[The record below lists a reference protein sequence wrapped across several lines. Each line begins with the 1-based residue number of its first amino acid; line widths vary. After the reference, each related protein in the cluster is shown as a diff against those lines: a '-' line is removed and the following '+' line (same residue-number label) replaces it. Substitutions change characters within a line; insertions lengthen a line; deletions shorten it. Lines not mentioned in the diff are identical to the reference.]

1 MNYQGKYVA
10 LLVYYN
16 KKKFYLPC
24 LPSTSTNINIYNHNN
39 KRNVVWIDDVEW
51 NTYEDTYTFLK
62 KMNEEYDIPSKP
74 IRCVVEDGA
83 LIIGIL
89 TETNQ
94 LVPIKP
100 ISKSENIYK
109 LPIIAGVNTIES
121 DKIITNYSYETNTV
135 TDDDRYLQYIKLEN
149 EFYLSFRTT
158 IRMLM
163 ANIRNHETI
172 KNMLMIITDENQSYK
187 DKLRQI
193 KQYLEDISKEHIEYG
208 IYDDSVLMSLNDIF
222 TCNNSHDNDKKNY
235 CVVSNV
241 DNKIKLFI
249 PQYNLLTKQENTN
262 IYYTRLADELIRNNR
277 VHLFMF
283 YPQQYMNISSN
294 EYKIFDNEILIP
306 KYLLHKYFDN
316 IMRHKY
322 GEYAKN
328 IPYENALPK

>member
-1 MNYQGKYVA
+1 MNYQGKIVA

-16 KKKFYLPC
+16 KQYLYLPC
-24 LPSTSTNINIYNHNN
+24 LPSTSKNIDKNLEKIT
-39 KRNVVWIDDVEW
+39 VWIDDIVW
-51 NTYEDTYTFLK
+51 NTYEDTYLFLK
-62 KMNEEYDIPSKP
+62 KMSDDYDIPSKP
-74 IRCVVEDGA
+74 IRCVVEDDA

-109 LPIIAGVNTIES
+109 LPFISTVNTMEA
-121 DKIITNYSYETNTV
+121 DKVITNYKYEANTI

-149 EFYLSFRTT
+149 EFYMSFRTT

-163 ANIRNHETI
+163 ANI
-172 KNMLMIITDENQSYK
+172 KNIDIVKKMLMIITDESISYK
-187 DKLRQI
+187 EKLREV
-193 KQYLEDISKEHIEYG
+193 KEHLEHISNEHIEYG

-222 TCNNSHDNDKKNY
+222 TCNDDDKKSY
-235 CVVSNV
+235 CVVSEV

-249 PQYNLLTKQENTN
+249 PQNNLLTKQDNTN

-294 EYKIFDNEILIP
+294 EYKIFDDEILIP
-306 KYLLHKYFDN
+306 KYLLH
-316 IMRHKY
+316 
-322 GEYAKN
+322 
-328 IPYENALPK
+328 